1 MFLEARGSQIDLKNV
16 VFTLFLAEK
25 EHKMPPYSSYA
36 IIQDATD
43 DKYTWKDVI
52 YTFQRGC
59 KPTLYNWQL
68 KWRFC
73 VLGILFLW
81 KTLIGQEKLHEGIS
95 CCVFAFSPLTLDV
108 QENDATIICC
118 EAPEMF
124 CGLRNFTWLS
134 ICIRVSKQRLNFQ
147 FWVNCSF
154 NVISFSTMTTQ
165 SVDSPTSLI
174 QHRSRHLWPAQTL
187 DTFSVE
193 LQQVTPPVTLV
204 TMSHLHEAHNLQF
217 LLRLSVFHNWYF
229 GMS

>member
-1 MFLEARGSQIDLKNV
+1 MPPNCFSCVIHVFGSQRIPNRFEKCCIY
-16 VFTLFLAEK
+16 TFLAEK

-108 QENDATIICC
+108 QENDATTICC

-124 CGLRNFTWLS
+124 CGLRNFT
-134 ICIRVSKQRLNFQ
+134 
-147 FWVNCSF
+147 
-154 NVISFSTMTTQ
+154 
-165 SVDSPTSLI
+165 
-174 QHRSRHLWPAQTL
+174 
-187 DTFSVE
+187 
-193 LQQVTPPVTLV
+193 
-204 TMSHLHEAHNLQF
+204 
-217 LLRLSVFHNWYF
+217 
-229 GMS
+229 

>member
-124 CGLRNFTWLS
+124 CGLRNFT
-134 ICIRVSKQRLNFQ
+134 
-147 FWVNCSF
+147 
-154 NVISFSTMTTQ
+154 
-165 SVDSPTSLI
+165 
-174 QHRSRHLWPAQTL
+174 
-187 DTFSVE
+187 
-193 LQQVTPPVTLV
+193 
-204 TMSHLHEAHNLQF
+204 
-217 LLRLSVFHNWYF
+217 
-229 GMS
+229 